1 MSMSRGDQWSDLL
14 SLRDMMEGLM
24 PGGAARLRGAG
35 MMGLMI
41 PVDLWET
48 EHEYIVKAFIPG
60 ARSEDIHIQVH
71 GDSLRISGEIKETR
85 EEGKPA
91 RWLIREHQTGHFQRT
106 IMLPQPVEADEVQA
120 EFDQGVLTIRLPEA
134 EEARTRTIPIGMG
147 EMRRGVKESQ
157 AQPTGVQAQSTQ
169 QAQPA
174 EEYSPTE
181 RATGAPMTQASNS
194 SPEAI
199 ARWMSKV
206 QAGMTVSGSEGTPFG
221 HVVQVH
227 EPYFLIERPGADEFE
242 LYVPYDAIQTTQ
254 ADTIT
259 LKVPTDQVD
268 QQMWGHFTEAGA
280 GP

>member
-1 MSMSRGDQWSDLL
+1 
-14 SLRDMMEGLM
+14 M

-147 EMRRGVKESQ
+147 ETRRRVKESQ
-157 AQPTGVQAQSTQ
+157 AQPTGGQAQTTQ
-169 QAQPA
+169 QRRPA
-174 EEYSPTE
+174 EAYSPTT
-181 RATGAPMTQASNS
+181 RSGGAPMTSASTT
-194 SPEAI
+194 SPDAI
-199 ARWMSKV
+199 ARWRSKV
-206 QAGMTVSGSEGTPFG
+206 QPGMTVAGSDGTPIG

-227 EPYFLIERPGADEFE
+227 EPNFLIERPGEFE
-242 LYVPYDAIQTTQ
+242 YELYIPFDAVQSATSDTVTLNVPGD
-254 ADTIT
+254 
-259 LKVPTDQVD
+259 KVGEQEWSIASEP
-268 QQMWGHFTEAGA
+268 GA
-280 GP
+280 GT